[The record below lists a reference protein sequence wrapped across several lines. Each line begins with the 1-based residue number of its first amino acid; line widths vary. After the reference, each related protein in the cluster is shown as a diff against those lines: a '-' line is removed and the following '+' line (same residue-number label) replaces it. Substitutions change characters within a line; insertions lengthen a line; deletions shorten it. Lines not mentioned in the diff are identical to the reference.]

1 MPHMRIFVF
10 GNPDI
15 SMDSGPLRLLPH
27 LRATF
32 PTVSFET
39 LDPNEEWEV
48 PRNMNIIDTV
58 VGINAVTVF
67 QGLDHFMKAPRMTCH
82 DFDAYANLLLL
93 RKLGK
98 IEDVTIIGVP
108 PTLPEED
115 TRTLVT
121 KEVGRL
127 IS

>member
-1 MPHMRIFVF
+1 MRIFVF

-27 LRATF
+27 LRMTF
-32 PTVSFET
+32 PEVSFET

-48 PRNMNIIDTV
+48 PRHMTIIDTV
-58 VGINAVTVF
+58 VGIDAVTVF

-93 RKLGK
+93 QKLGK

-108 PTLPEED
+108 PTLSEED
-115 TRTLVT
+115 TRVLVT
-121 KEVGRL
+121 EELKRL
-127 IS
+127 VS